1 VATVGLAFDDW
12 ALDGCWS
19 HRWLCFDSSLDA
31 TIDGFVLHC
40 SRRLWL
46 SIVGL
51 DDWVDRSS
59 LPALAFDRWFC
70 TSSIVGVD
78 GSVLVDGVVDASRA
92 DVALVERWWS
102 SDVLRGSPQSLG
114 LFNHVY

>member
-1 VATVGLAFDDW
+1 MALVGSARVV
-12 ALDGCWS
+12 GCWMDAGCIV
-19 HRWLCFDSSLDA
+19 RWVFDGLSL

-40 SRRLWL
+40 SCWLWL